1 MKVNRNEGVLMS
13 DYSLQQANQWLRQ
26 SDHML
31 ASALRTAIHRLRRI
45 EILAPRYLTAPL
57 YNIFKAVRTFASSFM
72 RVLLWTPL
80 FKGRLEACGKHLY
93 LYGGLPHVAGPLRIR
108 AGDNC
113 RISGRTTFNGRSSAA
128 RPPELIIGDNVDIG
142 WLCTVSVSG
151 KVCIED
157 NVRIAARGMLF
168 GYPGH
173 PLDPEARA
181 RGLPESD
188 DQVGDIVL
196 EQDVWLATGVTVMPG
211 VRIGRGTVVAAGS
224 VVTRDLPPMVLAG
237 GIPARVIR
245 ELPQNT
251 QQGDESHGT

>member
-1 MKVNRNEGVLMS
+1 M
-13 DYSLQQANQWLRQ
+13 
-26 SDHML
+26 
-31 ASALRTAIHRLRRI
+31 
-45 EILAPRYLTAPL
+45 
-57 YNIFKAVRTFASSFM
+57 
-72 RVLLWTPL
+72 
-80 FKGRLEACGKHLY
+80 
-93 LYGGLPHVAGPLRIR
+93 
-108 AGDNC
+108 
-113 RISGRTTFNGRSSAA
+113 
-128 RPPELIIGDNVDIG
+128 
-142 WLCTVSVSG
+142 
-151 KVCIED
+151 
-157 NVRIAARGMLF
+157 RIAARGMLS

-181 RGLPESD
+181 RGLPDSD

-196 EQDVWLATGVTVMPG
+196 EQDVWLATGVSVMPG